1 MLAAISDNPR
11 HLELV
16 KLVLTMVANDG
27 NNIPPLLKQFLIDVI
42 SEAKVLT
49 QDPSQAANIK
59 NTEAIQ
65 LALEMKSLQSLA
77 DTLVGITTFESIRP
91 QLANQMLMTMDRHI
105 AQ

>member
-11 HLELV
+11 PLELV

-27 NNIPPLLKQFLIDVI
+27 DNIPPLLKQFLIDVI

-49 QDPSQAANIK
+49 QDPFHAANIK

-65 LALEMKSLQSLA
+65 LALEMKSTQGLA
-77 DTLVGITTFESIRP
+77 DTLGRITTFESIRP
-91 QLANQMLMTMDRHI
+91 QLANQMLVSMDHHI
-105 AQ
+105 A